1 MAVRSRAV
9 ERGAGAG
16 VVGTGGLVLAG
27 EAGRWARGCSFATR
41 DFMLPSGGG
50 GEKVGCA
57 GGSRSRG
64 GGGSGSSAAAADAP
78 TAADAPAAAGSSS
91 FSSDDTGKALR

>member
-16 VVGTGGLVLAG
+16 VVGTAGLVLAG
-27 EAGRWARGCSFATR
+27 EAGRWARGCSFAAR

-50 GEKVGCA
+50 GKKVGCA

-64 GGGSGSSAAAADAP
+64 GGGSGAD
-78 TAADAPAAAGSSS
+78 ADAPAAAGSSS
-91 FSSDDTGKALR
+91 FSSDDTGKAFR

>member
-16 VVGTGGLVLAG
+16 VVGTAGLVLAG
-27 EAGRWARGCSFATR
+27 EAGRWARGCSFAAR

-50 GEKVGCA
+50 GEKVVGCA

-64 GGGSGSSAAAADAP
+64 GGGSGSDDADADAP
-78 TAADAPAAAGSSS
+78 GAAASSS
-91 FSSDDTGKALR
+91 FSSDDTGKAFR

>member
-27 EAGRWARGCSFATR
+27 EDGRWARGCSFPAR
-41 DFMLPSGGG
+41 DFMLPNAGG
-50 GEKVGCA
+50 GEKVVGCA
-57 GGSRSRG
+57 GCSRGSRG
-64 GGGSGSSAAAADAP
+64 GGGGGGSCADADAP
-78 TAADAPAAAGSSS
+78 GAAASSS
-91 FSSDDTGKALR
+91 FSSDDTVKAFR

>member
-16 VVGTGGLVLAG
+16 VVGTAGLVLAG
-27 EAGRWARGCSFATR
+27 EAGRWARGCSFAAR

-50 GEKVGCA
+50 GKKVGCA

-64 GGGSGSSAAAADAP
+64 GGGSG
-78 TAADAPAAAGSSS
+78 GSVR
-91 FSSDDTGKALR
+91 TGRAVQIEEVEEEEEE